1 MTLTATTTTTT
12 AAVRPAPRA
21 PVVAAIA
28 FFTLVDL
35 FATQAIISMLTAKYG
50 VSRAEMG
57 VAVNA
62 ATIGMAVASLAVALF
77 GDRLPRRAAIVASL
91 GLLSIP
97 TALLA
102 FAPDL
107 ASFTALR
114 VCQGLAMAVAFTLT
128 LAWLG
133 ERAAGPAGAGAFA
146 AYITGNVGSNL
157 FGRLLAAGV
166 ADHAGV
172 ASVFFV
178 FAGLNLV
185 GMLIAALAIEPTSA
199 GPPGRRAPAPW
210 AAVRR
215 HLANPPLLAA
225 FALGFCILFAFI
237 GVFTYVNFVLVA
249 PPLGLGMMAVGF
261 VYLVFAPSMLTTPLA
276 GSAAAR
282 IGARPAVWLGLAVAL
297 AGAGLLV
304 VPNLAVVLAGMTLVG
319 LGTFFAQGAATGF
332 VGRAART
339 DKSAA
344 SGLYLASYF
353 AGGLAGASVLGM
365 VFDRFGWGATV
376 AGIAIALVIGA
387 LVAVRLDVEQA

>member
-1 MTLTATTTTTT
+1 MSLSVSTL
-12 AAVRPAPRA
+12 AVRPAPRSI
-21 PVVAAIA
+21 VVAAIA

-35 FATQAIISMLTAKYG
+35 FAAQAIISMLTVTYG
-50 VSRAEMG
+50 VTRAEMG

-77 GDRLPRRAAIVASL
+77 GDRIPRRTAIVASL
-91 GLLSIP
+91 GVLSMP

-107 ASFTALR
+107 VVFTALR
-114 VCQGLAMAVAFTLT
+114 VCQGLAMATAFTLT

-133 ERAAGPAGAGAFA
+133 ERAAGAVGAGAFA

-178 FAGLNLV
+178 FAALNLV
-185 GMLIAALAIEPTSA
+185 GMVTAALAIEPN
-199 GPPGRRAPAPW
+199 GGVRFRRAGAAPW
-210 AAVRR
+210 AAMRR
-215 HLANPPLLAA
+215 HLSNSALVAA
-225 FALGFCILFAFI
+225 FILGFSILFAFI

-249 PPLGLGMMAVGF
+249 PPLGLGMMAIGY
-261 VYLVFAPSMLTTPLA
+261 VYVVFAPSMLTTPLA
-276 GSAAAR
+276 GRVAAR
-282 IGARPAVWLGLAVAL
+282 IGARKAVWLGLGVAL
-297 AGAGLLV
+297 AGTALLV
-304 VPNLAVVLAGMTLVG
+304 VPSLPTVLAGMTLVG
-319 LGTFFAQGAATGF
+319 VGTFFAQGASTGF

-339 DKSAA
+339 DKPAA

-353 AGGLAGASVLGM
+353 CGGLAGASVLGM

-376 AGIAIALVIGA
+376 AGVALALLLGA
-387 LVAVRLDVEQA
+387 VAAAGLRLQQKA